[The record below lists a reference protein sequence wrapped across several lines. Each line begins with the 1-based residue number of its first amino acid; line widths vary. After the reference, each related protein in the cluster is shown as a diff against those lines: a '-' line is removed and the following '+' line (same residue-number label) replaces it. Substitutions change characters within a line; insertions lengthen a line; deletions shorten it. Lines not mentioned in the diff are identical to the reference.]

1 MGATCSPVLPDENT
15 FPVTI
20 FRYAD
25 TCSTPFALRALLIV
39 GILAAPLAAA
49 DPPPG
54 ALRGLL
60 PRSEVPPN
68 PDSPPMTVILG
79 GTNAHEMQRHGYLE
93 TLLAA
98 ASPESVPRMRN
109 LAWQADTVYRQQRP
123 RNFFLGGLAP
133 PNQDPD
139 HRGRIAAD
147 TIVLWMGQNEA
158 LDARSAEAF
167 AEAYAD
173 LVEQLRGHAQRLVLV
188 TPVPFEDPLGLGLSL
203 EKRNRRLAENA
214 EAIRNVAREKHLEV
228 VDLHAAAR
236 DEKTNKPRTRDGVH
250 LSAAGHWWVAGRLA
264 DGMQKT
270 EPVAEVQEPAWPD
283 VQLGEDAERL
293 RQKILMKNQLWM
305 RYWRPTNWAF
315 LYGNRQ
321 FVESSRDHR
330 DFKLRWFPAA
340 VESIAS
346 PIDQVEVE
354 IQAAARQVNP

>member
-1 MGATCSPVLPDENT
+1 MKTA

-20 FRYAD
+20 HRYPAH
-25 TCSTPFALRALLIV
+25 CSRALALRALLCLGASV
-39 GILAAPLAAA
+39 FLAAIPLSAAEN
-49 DPPPG
+49 PPG

-60 PRSEVPPN
+60 PRGEELPN
-68 PDSPPMTVILG
+68 RKSPPMIVILG
-79 GTNAHEMQRHGYLE
+79 GTNAHQMQRFGYLE

-98 ASPESVPRMRN
+98 TTPEGPPRIRN

-158 LDARSAEAF
+158 LDTRSPQAF
-167 AEAYAD
+167 AKEYAD
-173 LVEQLRGHAQRLVLV
+173 LVEQLRGHAHRLVLV
-188 TPVPFEDPLGLGLSL
+188 TPVPFEDPLELGIDLPM
-203 EKRNRRLAENA
+203 RNARLAKNT
-214 EAIRNVAREKHLEV
+214 EAIRNVAREKHLDL
-228 VDLHAAAR
+228 VDLHAAASR
-236 DEKTNKPRTRDGVH
+236 EKAKKPRTRDGAH
-250 LSAAGHWWVAGRLA
+250 LSAAGHWWAAGQLA
-264 DGMQKT
+264 EGLQKT
-270 EPVAEVQEPAWPD
+270 KPVSVVAEPAWPE
-283 VQLGEDAERL
+283 VQLSEDAERL
-293 RQKILMKNQLWM
+293 RQKILEKNQLWM

-330 DFKLRWFPAA
+330 DFKVRWFPAA

-346 PIDQVEVE
+346 PIDQTEVE
-354 IQAAARQVNP
+354 IQAAARKVNP